1 MKKALSILLAVI
13 IVIAGLVP
21 AFIIR
26 FTAREPVSLSAA
38 GIGSET
44 DPIYLTAHRGG
55 NTEAPENSLPSF
67 RSAAEKGF
75 WAAECD
81 IIRTKDGRWV
91 ITHDDSV
98 RKHFFGTGKVTEMT
112 FDEVRQL
119 RYSFDTE
126 FIKYRDEKIP
136 SLEEYLDVFKD
147 SPTRPEIEIKSKG
160 TEGLEDVISE
170 IAKRGLTEKAIVIS
184 FHYESLERIRE
195 FNDKIELWYLVNK
208 ITAEDVEKAKAIGCS
223 TLSVNYK
230 NTTKED
236 VALALDNRIGVAVW
250 TIDKPRTVKAFY
262 DMGVRYFV
270 SNRLGN

>member
-13 IVIAGLVP
+13 VVIAGLVP

-26 FTAREPVSLSAA
+26 FKAREPVSLSAA

-98 RKHFFGTGKVTEMT
+98 RKHFFGTGNVTEMT

-160 TEGLEDVISE
+160 TEGLEDVVSE
-170 IAKRGLTEKAIVIS
+170 IARRGLTEKAIIIS

-195 FNDKIELWYLVNK
+195 FNDKIEMWYLVSK
-208 ITAEDVEKAKAIGCS
+208 ITAEEVEKAKAIGCS
-223 TLSVNYK
+223 ALSVNYK

-236 VALALDNRIGVAVW
+236 VALALDNRMGIAVW
-250 TIDKPRTVKAFY
+250 TIDKPETVKAFY